1 MYLIK
6 LTTFCQN
13 QLQIQKTI
21 SHQPLIIILN
31 PTVRL
36 HIIELCIIY
45 LKIIM
50 IQRLDLPRSKLN
62 RAYLKMDE
70 LLFNMHETLP
80 ENALP
85 ISTVQNVGNI
95 QTHHIS
101 KNENDPTV
109 EEREIG
115 QRLNC
120 PSGAFPFL
128 FSRKFTMM
136 ISVKRIVFLPISP
149 VSQQRSV
156 IRITYPKSS
165 MI

>member
-13 QLQIQKTI
+13 QLQIQKAI
-21 SHQPLIIILN
+21 SHQPPIIVLN

-50 IQRLDLPRSKLN
+50 IQRLDLSRSELN

-80 ENALP
+80 ENVFP
-85 ISTVQNVGNI
+85 ISTVQNVENI
-95 QTHHIS
+95 QEHNIS
-101 KNENDPTV
+101 KNENAPTV

-115 QRLNC
+115 RRPNC
-120 PSGAFPFL
+120 PSGAFPFCFPGNL
-128 FSRKFTMM
+128 R
-136 ISVKRIVFLPISP
+136 
-149 VSQQRSV
+149 
-156 IRITYPKSS
+156 
-165 MI
+165 